1 VSQAPKR
8 LYAQLITV
16 ISLTW
21 LHSLGNFSPIVALSA
36 RFTSPWRS
44 DRTAPNVFLKN
55 FQGVTKPVETM
66 TIIAVDV
73 GTVRVGCAAADE
85 TVRIPFPVAVWP
97 RAQARA
103 ERELLNI
110 LKERQA
116 TLLVVGLPLDP
127 NGHRTPICEN
137 IEGFIRRIAKRA
149 VIKIVYVDEA
159 FSSVEA
165 TQRAAQ
171 SFSSVKEVD
180 AFAACLI
187 LERYF
192 ESLAHGSPQS

>member
-1 VSQAPKR
+1 
-8 LYAQLITV
+8 
-16 ISLTW
+16 
-21 LHSLGNFSPIVALSA
+21 
-36 RFTSPWRS
+36 
-44 DRTAPNVFLKN
+44 
-55 FQGVTKPVETM
+55 M

-85 TVRIPFPVAVWP
+85 SVRIAFPVAVWP
-97 RAQARA
+97 RAQAHA
-103 ERELLNI
+103 ERELLKT
-110 LKERQA
+110 LEERQVKI
-116 TLLVVGLPLDP
+116 LVVGLPLDER
-127 NGHRTPICEN
+127 GHRTPICEN

-171 SFSSVKEVD
+171 SSSSVKEVD

-192 ESLAHGSPQS
+192 ESLTNGSPYS

>member
-1 VSQAPKR
+1 MTG
-8 LYAQLITV
+8 QLAE
-16 ISLTW
+16 
-21 LHSLGNFSPIVALSA
+21 HSEI
-36 RFTSPWRS
+36 
-44 DRTAPNVFLKN
+44 NVFLSP
-55 FQGVTKPVETM
+55 FQHVTKPVAAM

-73 GTVRVGCAAADE
+73 GTVRVGCAVADE
-85 TVRIPFPVAVWP
+85 SVRIPFPLAVWP
-97 RAQARA
+97 RAQANA
-103 ERELLNI
+103 EKELLKV
-110 LKERQA
+110 LQERQA
-116 TLLVVGLPLDP
+116 SLLVVGLPLDQ

-171 SFSSVKEVD
+171 SSSSVKEVD

-192 ESLAHGSPQS
+192 ESLDHGSPQS